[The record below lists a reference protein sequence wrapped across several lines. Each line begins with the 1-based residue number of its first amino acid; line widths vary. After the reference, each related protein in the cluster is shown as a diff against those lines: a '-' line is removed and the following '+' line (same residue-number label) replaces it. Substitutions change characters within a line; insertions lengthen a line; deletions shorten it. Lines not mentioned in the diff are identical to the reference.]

1 MDVARR
7 VPESASAVTVDPLDT
22 VPGAG
27 IKFG

>member
-1 MDVARR
+1 MDVARC
-7 VPESASAVTVDPLDT
+7 VPESATAVAADPLDT